1 MGDEAAEAFGECDF
15 AGGREVLFGEVVEEC
30 VAWDEFKGEDGLWS
44 FAGDFGSG
52 EAEGRA
58 GGGADFPEGFV
69 AAPLAM
75 EA

>member
-1 MGDEAAEAFGECDF
+1 M
-15 AGGREVLFGEVVEEC
+15 FGEVVEEG
-30 VAWDEFKGEDGLWS
+30 VSGDEFKGEDGLWL

-52 EAEGRA
+52 EAEGCA
-58 GGGADFPEGFV
+58 GGGADFPEGLV